1 MSRRL
6 QAGLSLIELMVALL
20 LSTLL
25 VLGLIQIFST
35 SRASY
40 QMAQGLARAQESSR
54 FAIDALQRDA
64 RMSGHFG
71 CVSDQ
76 AHFYAGNGMF
86 GELFLSDRTNY
97 NSMPAANEPLR
108 FDYSIRGYE
117 ATGTAP
123 TDTLN
128 LSSDPKTGVAGDWSP
143 ALSKEFFAALKPT
156 PIRGSDIVV
165 LRSLSAESAE
175 VTGFVT
181 GDPATIQVNS
191 AQWDV
196 LTKTSA
202 NPGLFGIA
210 DCRSVVMFQATKA
223 ENVGGAWLVTVQK
236 KGLNQIAFDGSDT
249 FAKGQARL
257 YRAESLVYYVGFKQ
271 PEDTET
277 PKNNELVLYRA
288 RFTALPGADA
298 LSLDAD
304 TGISEEVVE
313 GVENMQL
320 LYGQDTVTDPTQS
333 PTGVID
339 SVRTAATLLP
349 DSNSSGGWQRV
360 GEMQVGLLIR
370 STDPASAQKRTV
382 VQRSLGTQLTLPDDQ
397 RYRTVY
403 ETNIA
408 LRNRLY
414 GN

>member
-86 GELFLSDRTNY
+86 GELFLTKRDDY
-97 NSMPAANEPLR
+97 NSMPATNEPLR

-117 ATGTAP
+117 AAGTAP
-123 TDTLN
+123 TNTLN
-128 LSSDPKTGVAGDWSP
+128 LSTAPAEGAAGDWSP
-143 ALSKEFFAALKPT
+143 ALTTQFFAALNPT

-165 LRSLSAESAE
+165 LRSLSPESVE
-175 VTGFVT
+175 VTGFTT
-181 GDPATIQVNS
+181 GNPATILANA
-191 AQWDV
+191 AQWHV
-196 LTKTSA
+196 LTTTTDK
-202 NPGLFGIA
+202 PGLFGIA
-210 DCRSVVMFQATKA
+210 DCRSAVMFQATKIQD
-223 ENVGGAWLVTVQK
+223 VGGAKQITVEN

-257 YRAESLVYYVGFKQ
+257 YRAESLVYYVGFKLPKKTR
-271 PEDTET
+271 PED
-277 PKNNELVLYRA
+277 NELVLYRA
-288 RFTALPGADA
+288 RFNALPGADA

-304 TGISEEVVE
+304 TGIAEEVVE

-320 LYGQDTVTDPTQS
+320 LYGQDTVTDPAQS

-349 DSNSSGGWQRV
+349 NSSSSGGWQRV

-382 VQRSLGTQLTLPDDQ
+382 VQRSLGTQLTLPDDK

>member
-1 MSRRL
+1 VSRRL

-86 GELFLSDRTNY
+86 GELFLPNRADY
-97 NSMPAANEPLR
+97 NSMPAASEPLR

-128 LSSDPKTGVAGDWSP
+128 LSTDPVKGTEGDWSP
-143 ALSKEFFAALKPT
+143 ALTTQFFAALKPT

-165 LRSLSAESAE
+165 LRSLSPESAE

-181 GDPATIQVNS
+181 GDPATIQIN
-191 AQWDV
+191 ATQWGV

-210 DCRSVVMFQATKA
+210 DCRSAVMFQATKVDD
-223 ENVGGAWLVTVQK
+223 VGGAKQITVQTN
-236 KGLNQIAFDGSDT
+236 GLNKSAFDGSDT

-271 PEDTET
+271 PEKQKAED
-277 PKNNELVLYRA
+277 NELVLYRA
-288 RFTALPGADA
+288 RFTALPGASD

-304 TGISEEVVE
+304 TGMSEEVVE

-320 LYGQDTVTDPTQS
+320 LYGQDTVTDPNQS

-370 STDPASAQKRTV
+370 STDPASAQKRTA
-382 VQRSLGTQLTLPDDQ
+382 VQRSLGTQLTLPDDK